1 MNNHLEKI
9 KPFKFEDTLCVTI
22 NQFAQLEDVTRRT
35 VHAWIEKGA
44 INYSGLMDGQ
54 TEKKFIHISSL
65 SAKGL
70 KGLDI

>member
-35 VHAWIEKGA
+35 VHGWLKRGML
-44 INYSGLMDGQ
+44 NYSGLMDGQ